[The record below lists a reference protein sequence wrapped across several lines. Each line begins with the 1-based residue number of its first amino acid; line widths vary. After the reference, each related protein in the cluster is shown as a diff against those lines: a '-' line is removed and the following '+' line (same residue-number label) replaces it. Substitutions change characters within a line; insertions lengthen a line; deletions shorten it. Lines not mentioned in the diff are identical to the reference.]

1 MLGVLRTN
9 FRDNVEL
16 NVKARVF
23 ERDSETVPLM
33 AGVSGGIAWN
43 TNAPAGADENESQ
56 AYVQLLL
63 NARLGNRVAI
73 GVVPTFL
80 RNPRVQ
86 DIEPDN
92 AFVLGVQEQLYMSDQ
107 TSLLGEWGL
116 SEGRE
121 DLAYDGVAFG
131 LELEVGGH
139 FFKILLTNQAQMNP
153 TQFLGGT
160 PFKFEADEWRIGFNI
175 TRLLTL

>member
-1 MLGVLRTN
+1 MRPPALTRTN
-9 FRDNVEL
+9 PRPMY
-16 NVKARVF
+16 
-23 ERDSETVPLM
+23 S
-33 AGVSGGIAWN
+33 SW
-43 TNAPAGADENESQ
+43 
-56 AYVQLLL
+56 L

-107 TSLLGEWGL
+107 TSLLGEWVL

-139 FFKILLTNQAQMNP
+139 FFKILLTKSSSDEPDPVPRWHAVQVR
-153 TQFLGGT
+153 GGRVEKSGST
-160 PFKFEADEWRIGFNI
+160 SRGC
-175 TRLLTL
+175 